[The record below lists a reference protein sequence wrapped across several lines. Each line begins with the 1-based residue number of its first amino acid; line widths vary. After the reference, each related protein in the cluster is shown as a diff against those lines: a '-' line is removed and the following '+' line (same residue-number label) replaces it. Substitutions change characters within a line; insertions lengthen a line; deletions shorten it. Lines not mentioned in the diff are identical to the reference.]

1 MSCPSYSKVATQG
14 EFKEQNNFAGQT
26 RFVESGLV
34 RGTLLEGVKLASSVP
49 EGMARAIFYAFLVSE
64 IHPFSD
70 GNGRLSQLM
79 MNAELSRLGLCRIII
94 PTLFHEQ
101 YVDAQRA
108 LTRRNDP
115 DPIIHAL
122 GKIARWGSLFDYKD
136 LHQVVASM
144 RAANA
149 FEEDPREFKLLSAD
163 GSVFA

>member
-79 MNAELSRLGLCRIII
+79 M
-94 PTLFHEQ
+94 
-101 YVDAQRA
+101 
-108 LTRRNDP
+108 
-115 DPIIHAL
+115 
-122 GKIARWGSLFDYKD
+122 
-136 LHQVVASM
+136 
-144 RAANA
+144 
-149 FEEDPREFKLLSAD
+149 
-163 GSVFA
+163 